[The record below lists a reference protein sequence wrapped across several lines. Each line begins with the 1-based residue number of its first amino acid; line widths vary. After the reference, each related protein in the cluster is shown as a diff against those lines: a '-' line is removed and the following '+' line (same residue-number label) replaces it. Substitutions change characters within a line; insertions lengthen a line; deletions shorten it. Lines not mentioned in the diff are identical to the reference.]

1 MCCGEHLGYKE
12 LVCESTSCECCCGY
26 DQRKFLVG
34 RSECLSLRL
43 LPVVAGDV
51 VDPEGVAHIFLAF
64 VLVFTEAG
72 QHVDL
77 VEFRVDG
84 GSLGEARHRHCMHK
98 RSKQTVKDKHIYFSC
113 RSDLAKSGQDFM
125 LIIAKLL
132 SPQNE
137 RQRQR

>member
-72 QHVDL
+72 QDMDL

-84 GSLGEARHRHCMHK
+84 GSLGEARHRHCGANR
-98 RSKQTVKDKHIYFSC
+98 RSKINTFTC
-113 RSDLAKSGQDFM
+113 RSDLAKSGQGFM

-137 RQRQR
+137 RKRQR